1 MDAATLAKA
10 MGCPRSKADQM
21 VDAYN
26 NAMRAANITTVNRAA
41 MFAAQIGHE
50 SAGLVYMEEL
60 ASGAAYEGRRDLGN
74 TQPGDGR
81 RFKGS
86 GPIQL
91 TGRANFTKFS
101 KWAASKGHTK
111 DPNLFV
117 NKPHLVRTNPVY
129 GFLAASWYWT
139 VARPALNRL
148 SDAKDLNGA
157 TRAINGGLNGLADR
171 RARWYRCLKLG
182 RALLPSK
189 GSGSP
194 SVPNVKMYRKDD
206 VKRLQRAVGVHD
218 DGAWGPATERNA
230 QAIRHFLKGG
240 LTPTDAQ
247 RKIYMEVKATRPKGK
262 RTTKEFRKGIQWAL
276 GVTVDG
282 IWGAT
287 TEAHWQALRSQHKM
301 KSVKDTPDN
310 VTPKKKKAP
319 AKKPAKK
326 INPRLAVDGKFGV
339 GTITARERFLGGTA
353 DGKFGPASKRAL
365 QKWVGVRQ
373 DGIVGRNTVRAFQR
387 KVGAS
392 VDGKWG
398 AGTTRALQRFLNKQ

>member
-171 RARWYRCLKLG
+171 RARWHRRLKLG
-182 RALLPSK
+182 RAPLPSK

-206 VKRLQRAVGVHD
+206 VKRLQRQVGVPD
-218 DGAWGPATERNA
+218 DGKWGPGTERNA

-240 LTPTDAQ
+240 LTATAAQ
-247 RKIYMEVKATRPKGK
+247 RKIYMDVRAERPKGK
-262 RTTKEFRKGIQWAL
+262 RTTVEFRKGIQWAL
-276 GVTVDG
+276 GVTSDG
-282 IWGAT
+282 VWGRD

-301 KSVKDTPDN
+301 ASVKDTPDN
-310 VTPKKKKAP
+310 TTKKAP
-319 AKKPAKK
+319 AKKPAAK
-326 INPRLAVDGKFGV
+326 INPRLVVDGKEGPATV
-339 GTITARERFLGGTA
+339 RALQRFLKVAA
-353 DGKFGPASKRAL
+353 DGKRGPATNRAL
-365 QKWVGVRQ
+365 QKWVGVKQ
-373 DGIVGRNTVRAFQR
+373 DGVVGPATI
-387 KVGAS
+387 
-392 VDGKWG
+392 
-398 AGTTRALQRFLNKQ
+398 RALQRKIGAKVDGALGPNTIRALQ